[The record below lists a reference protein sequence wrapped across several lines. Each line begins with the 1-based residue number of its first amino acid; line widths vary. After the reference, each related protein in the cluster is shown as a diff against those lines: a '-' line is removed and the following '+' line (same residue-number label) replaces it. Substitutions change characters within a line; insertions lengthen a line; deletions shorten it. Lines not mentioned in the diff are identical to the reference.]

1 MSHSGLQVTHRSLI
15 SIGCPESPL
24 GPITITGSDCDCKEA
39 VVVPKGT
46 LVWPVWGA
54 ETIFATMQARDGSCA
69 SLLYQPS
76 SPGAGGDWDPTQYE
90 V

>member
-1 MSHSGLQVTHRSLI
+1 M
-15 SIGCPESPL
+15 
-24 GPITITGSDCDCKEA
+24 
-39 VVVPKGT
+39 VPKGT